1 MLWPG
6 GNHRYYEVD
15 CGRWDCVFCQAKKLT
30 DLAFHLAGS
39 IGKEDTVWSGVVG
52 ARWAKASLKA
62 ARRVDANY
70 VSLTLCTEGL
80 WVVCSDPLKGRGWG
94 LEESALKALVL
105 TLGAWPHAQPKYT
118 SWRGWSPG
126 RKEKEKALF
135 TARFYDMPSM
145 KRWAKRAGFQLNGP
159 PVDDPDAVALRL
171 EAAREEPPVVHHK
184 GKLRVTAHGIS
195 PA

>member
-15 CGRWDCVFCQAKKLT
+15 CGRWDCEVCQAKKLA
-30 DLAFHLAGS
+30 DIAFSLAGS
-39 IGKEDTVWSGVVG
+39 IRRGDTVWSGVIG

-62 ARRVDANY
+62 ARRMDASY

-80 WVVCSDPLKGRGWG
+80 WLVSSHPLKGRGWG
-94 LEESALKALVL
+94 LEEAALKTLAL

-118 SWRGWSPG
+118 SWRGWVPD
-126 RKEKEKALF
+126 RKPKNEALF
-135 TARFYDMPSM
+135 SARFYDMSSL

-159 PVDDPDAVALRL
+159 PLEDPEAMALRMV
-171 EAAREEPPVVHHK
+171 AAKEEPVDVHKPGKVVMHL
-184 GKLRVTAHGIS
+184 GDVS